1 MKRSVLFYLTLLIGT
16 STPLSAEVT
25 VEGDLPRKAALGFS
39 TTAQDDLLL
48 VRSVDAGSPAQAAGL
63 LADDRLV
70 AINQHTIELPHIGE
84 GLLEDADGGQS
95 LRLSVVRDDQSL
107 SIHFT
112 PDTAALEAIPG
123 MDSHY
128 GVVEMNDGA
137 RLRTIIS
144 RPSGSQG
151 PSPALFFVQW
161 VSCGSLE
168 YNPNSTSRQL
178 LIETTRLA
186 NRTLVR
192 VERASNGD
200 SQGPRC
206 HELDYDT
213 ELAHYVQAFRQ
224 LLHSPHIDLDDVVL
238 MGSSLGSTLAPLI
251 ASRLQS
257 EGVQWAGLAIQ
268 GGGAVSYL
276 ERMLNFER
284 IYLER
289 SEKFQPD
296 EIQSQFYQRLRF
308 YSAYFLEGRSPDDIA
323 NDNEQM
329 AAVRSDIRGLGNGQ
343 HYGRPYAWH
352 QQAAK
357 HDFLAAW
364 AQIDS
369 PVLVIFNEY
378 DQFETRHG
386 HRLIADTV
394 NRLRPGTATYVEFE
408 NIGHSNFFYAD
419 TRAAYANRGG
429 TPVPMIAAAQYA
441 MWMRALNP

>member
-1 MKRSVLFYLTLLIGT
+1 MKRSVLFYLTLLITT
-16 STPLSAEVT
+16 SFPLSAAVT

-39 TTAQDDLLL
+39 TTTQDDSLM
-48 VRSVDAGSPAQAAGL
+48 VRAVDEDSPAQVAGL
-63 LADDRLV
+63 LAGDRLV
-70 AINQHTIELPHIGE
+70 AINQNKLDLPHLGE
-84 GLLEDADGGQS
+84 GLLEGTDGGQP
-95 LRLSVVRDDQSL
+95 LHLNVKREDQTL
-107 SIHFT
+107 SIRFT
-112 PDTAALEAIPG
+112 PDAAPFEDIPG

-128 GVVEMNDGA
+128 GVAEMQDGA

-178 LIETTRLA
+178 LIETARLS

-213 ELAHYVQAFRQ
+213 ELEHYVQAFRQ
-224 LLHSPHIDLDDVVL
+224 LLSSPHIDREDVVL

-251 ASRLQS
+251 AVRMQN
-257 EGVQWAGLAIQ
+257 EGVSWAGVAIQ

-289 SEKFQPD
+289 SEKFQPS
-296 EIQSQFYQRLRF
+296 EIQSQFYSRLRF
-308 YSAYFLEGRSPDDIA
+308 YAAYFLDGRSPDDIA

-329 AAVRSDIRGLGNGQ
+329 ASVRSDIRGLGNGQ

-352 QQAAK
+352 QQAAR

-364 AQIDS
+364 AQLDS
-369 PVLVIFNEY
+369 PVLVVFNEY

-386 HRLIADTV
+386 HRVIIDTV
-394 NRLRPGTATYVEFE
+394 NRLRPGTATYVESADL
-408 NIGHSNFFYAD
+408 GHSNFYYAD
-419 TRAAYANRGG
+419 ARSAYANRDG
-429 TPVPMIAAAQYA
+429 TPVPMIAAAQYSS
-441 MWMRALNP
+441 WMRSLGS